1 MRLDAAASVAA
12 PQAEVFR
19 RLSDFDRLASKIG
32 SDAVALHREGGEW
45 VGQVRFH
52 GVERTGHLYLIG
64 MAPPEAYRVRGL
76 MDGVEAVMAVNV
88 TAEGPRR
95 SRIDVAIEARAAG
108 LKGRILVHTLRLMQH
123 RLAERLASRLAA
135 FAREIEAE
143 VAAGPV

>member
-1 MRLDAAASVAA
+1 MRLDASAPVAA

-19 RLSDFDRLASKIG
+19 RLSDFDRLASRIG
-32 SDAVALHREGGEW
+32 SDAVTVAQQGNEW
-45 VGQVRFH
+45 LAQVTFH

-123 RLAERLASRLAA
+123 RLAERLASRLAD

>member
-1 MRLDAAASVAA
+1 MRIDVATPVAA

-64 MAPPEAYRVRGL
+64 MAPPEAYRVRGA
-76 MDGVEAVMAVNV
+76 MDGVEAIMAVSV
-88 TAEGPRR
+88 TAEGPFQ
-95 SRIDVAIEARAAG
+95 SRVDVAIEARAAS
-108 LKGRILVHTLRLMQH
+108 LRGRILVHTLRLMQH
-123 RLAERLASRLAA
+123 RMTERLAARLAG
-135 FAREIEAE
+135 FAREIESE

>member
-19 RLSDFDRLASKIG
+19 RLSDFDRLASRIG
-32 SDAVALHREGGEW
+32 SDAVTLAQQGNEW
-45 VGQVRFH
+45 LAQVTFH
-52 GVERTGHLYLIG
+52 GIERTGHLYLIG

-76 MDGVEAVMAVNV
+76 MDGVEAVMAVAV

-95 SRIDVAIEARAAG
+95 SRIDVAIEARAAS

-123 RLAERLASRLAA
+123 RLDERLTARLEA
-135 FAREIEAE
+135 FAREIETE
-143 VAAGPV
+143 VAAGEA